1 MKHEKWVDVNGVTV
15 YETGRRS
22 SKLGVNKV
30 FLTRG
35 ELIAT
40 KVLLS
45 GTVTKY
51 GTTFIAPFKK
61 IV

>member
-22 SKLGVNKV
+22 SKNKV

-45 GTVTKY
+45 GTVIKY